1 MLRGIL
7 KKIGYSILHPLKSL
21 KSLHESLAFTA
32 EDSDPEPVDKDIKD
46 HNDPNHPFRLDIGG
60 EG

>member
-1 MLRGIL
+1 MLETL
-7 KKIGYSILHPLKSL
+7 KKIGHIILHPVKSL
-21 KSLHESLAFTA
+21 KSLHMCLAFTA
-32 EDSDPEPVDKDIKD
+32 EGSGKETVDEDLND

>member
-21 KSLHESLAFTA
+21 KLLHIYLAFTA
-32 EDSDPEPVDKDIKD
+32 EGSGKEVDEDLKD
-46 HNDPNHPFRLDIGG
+46 HNDPDHPFRLDIGG
-60 EG
+60 ES